1 MPCFGGAFYWRIT
14 MKFFEMIYHSGPEDF
29 EVNFYKENTEKTRRH
44 FFNKLMNEAKQSL
57 KDTKEDLSFGV
68 ELRNYLLTSDQEAID
83 ALANMKDDF
92 IKKGRAHFDSY
103 ISLGVAERTIKEV

>member
-1 MPCFGGAFYWRIT
+1 MPYFGGVFYWRIT

-29 EVNFYKENTEKTRRH
+29 EVDFYKDNNEKSRRH
-44 FFNKLMNEAKQSL
+44 FFNKLMNDAKQSL
-57 KDTKEDLSFGV
+57 KDTKEDPSLCI
-68 ELRNYLLTSDQEAID
+68 ELRNYLLASEQEAID

-103 ISLGVAERTIKEV
+103 ISLVVAERTIKEV